1 MVSPHRK
8 PEPSKRRPAIYAD
21 YDFYLNTYFGNAISE
36 EDFPRL
42 STRASD
48 YIRSVTNGISDTVD
62 GWQLEAV
69 KKASCAV
76 ADVLLD
82 DEIMTTGA
90 FSGEQTVSS
99 ETVGGWSR
107 SYGSSSVSSASAE
120 YNEKRKTDALLLYLK
135 GLPAFASMFGVRS
148 YRCLHG

>member
-1 MVSPHRK
+1 M
-8 PEPSKRRPAIYAD
+8 AYAD
-21 YDFYLNTYFGNAISE
+21 YDFYLNTYFGNAVPE

-42 STRASD
+42 SERASD
-48 YIRSVTNGISDTVD
+48 YVRAATRGISDTVD

-69 KKASCAV
+69 KKASCTI

-82 DEIMTTGA
+82 EEIMTAGA

-107 SYGSSSVSSASAE
+107 SYRAASLASADVE
-120 YNEKRKTDALLLYLK
+120 YIEKRKRDALLLYL
-135 GLPAFASMFGVRS
+135 GNLPAFAPLFRVRS
-148 YRCLHG
+148 YPCIHLRR

>member
-1 MVSPHRK
+1 M
-8 PEPSKRRPAIYAD
+8 YAD
-21 YDFYLNTYFGNAISE
+21 YDFYMNTYFGNSISW
-36 EDFPRL
+36 EDFQRL

-48 YIRSVTNGISDTVD
+48 YIRSATHGLSDTVD

-69 KKASCAV
+69 KKASCAI

-82 DEIMTTGA
+82 EEIMTASA

-99 ETVGGWSR
+99 ETVGSWSR
-107 SYGSSSVSSASAE
+107 SYGSSSISTASAE
-120 YNEKRKTDALLLYLK
+120 YNEKRKTDALMLYLK
-135 GLPAFASMFGVRS
+135 GLPAFAPMFGVRS

>member
-1 MVSPHRK
+1 M
-8 PEPSKRRPAIYAD
+8 AYAD
-21 YDFYLNTYFGNAISE
+21 YDFYLNTYFGNNVSE

-42 STRASD
+42 SERASD
-48 YIRSVTNGISDTVD
+48 YVRAATSGISDTVD
-62 GWQLEAV
+62 GWQVEAV

-82 DEIMTTGA
+82 EEIMAAGA

-107 SYGSSSVSSASAE
+107 SYRAASLASADVE
-120 YNEKRKTDALLLYLK
+120 YIEKRKRDALLLYL
-135 GLPAFASMFGVRS
+135 GNLPAFAPLFRVRS
-148 YRCLHG
+148 YPCLHRAKGGGR

>member
-1 MVSPHRK
+1 M
-8 PEPSKRRPAIYAD
+8 YAD
-21 YDFYLNTYFGNAISE
+21 YDFYLNEYFGNAISP

-42 STRASD
+42 SERASD
-48 YIRSVTNGISDTVD
+48 YIRSATTGISDTVD

-82 DEIMTTGA
+82 EEIMTAGA

-107 SYGSSSVSSASAE
+107 SYRAASLASADVE
-120 YNEKRKTDALLLYLK
+120 YIEKRKRDALLLYL
-135 GLPAFASMFGVRS
+135 GNLPAFAPLFRVRS
-148 YRCLHG
+148 YPCIHLRR

>member
-1 MVSPHRK
+1 M
-8 PEPSKRRPAIYAD
+8 YAD

-36 EDFPRL
+36 KDFPRL

-48 YIRSVTNGISDTVD
+48 YIRSMTHGLSDTAGGAD
-62 GWQLEAV
+62 LEAV

-76 ADVLLD
+76 ADALLD
-82 DEIMTTGA
+82 EEIMTASA

-107 SYGSSSVSSASAE
+107 SYGSSSFSAAAE
-120 YNEKRKTDALLLYLK
+120 QIEKRKADALMMYLK
-135 GLPAFASMFGVRS
+135 NLPAFAPLFKVRS
-148 YRCLHG
+148 YRCLH

>member
-1 MVSPHRK
+1 M
-8 PEPSKRRPAIYAD
+8 YAD

-48 YIRSVTNGISDTVD
+48 YIRSMTQGLSDTVD
-62 GWQLEAV
+62 GTALDAV

-76 ADVLLD
+76 ADALLD
-82 DEIMTTGA
+82 EEIMNAGT
-90 FSGEQTVSS
+90 FSGEQVVSS
-99 ETVGGWSR
+99 ETVGSWSR
-107 SYGSSSVSSASAE
+107 SYGSSSFSAAVAE
-120 YNEKRKTDALLLYLK
+120 QIEKRKTDALLLYLK
-135 GLPAFASMFGVRS
+135 NLPAFAPLFKVRS

>member
-1 MVSPHRK
+1 M
-8 PEPSKRRPAIYAD
+8 YAD
-21 YDFYLNTYFGNAISE
+21 YDFYMNLYFGNAISA

-48 YIRSVTNGISDTVD
+48 YIRSATQGLSDTVD

-76 ADVLLD
+76 ADALLD
-82 DEIMTTGA
+82 EEIMNAGA

-99 ETVGGWSR
+99 ETVGSWSR
-107 SYGSSSVSSASAE
+107 SYRSSSFSAAAAE
-120 YNEKRKTDALLLYLK
+120 QIEKRKTNALTLYLK
-135 GLPAFASMFGVRS
+135 NLPAFAPLFKVRS
-148 YRCLHG
+148 YKCPRG

>member
-1 MVSPHRK
+1 M
-8 PEPSKRRPAIYAD
+8 YAD
-21 YDFYLNTYFGNAISE
+21 YDFYLNTYYGNAIPE

-48 YIRSVTNGISDTVD
+48 YIRSMTRGLSDTVD
-62 GWQLEAV
+62 GVDLEAV

-82 DEIMTTGA
+82 DEIMTASA

-107 SYGSSSVSSASAE
+107 SYGSSSFSTAAAE
-120 YNEKRKTDALLLYLK
+120 QIEKRKADALALYLK
-135 GLPAFASMFGVRS
+135 NLPAFALLFKVRS
-148 YRCLHG
+148 YRCQH

>member
-1 MVSPHRK
+1 M
-8 PEPSKRRPAIYAD
+8 YAD
-21 YDFYLNTYFGNAISE
+21 YDFYLNTYFGNAISA

-42 STRASD
+42 SERASD
-48 YIRSVTNGISDTVD
+48 YIRAATRGLSDTVD

-76 ADVLLD
+76 ADALLD
-82 DEIMTTGA
+82 EEIMTAGA

-107 SYGSSSVSSASAE
+107 SYGSSSVSTANAE
-120 YNEKRKTDALLLYLK
+120 YLEKRKTDALSLYLK
-135 GLPAFASMFGVRS
+135 GLPSFASLFGVRS
-148 YRCLHG
+148 YRCLH

>member
-1 MVSPHRK
+1 M
-8 PEPSKRRPAIYAD
+8 YAD
-21 YDFYLNTYFGNAISE
+21 YDFYLNTYFGNAIPE

-48 YIRSVTNGISDTVD
+48 YIRSMTRGLSDTVYGAD
-62 GWQLEAV
+62 LEAV
-69 KKASCAV
+69 KKASCAI

-82 DEIMTTGA
+82 EEIMTASA

-99 ETVGGWSR
+99 ETVGAWSR
-107 SYGSSSVSSASAE
+107 SYVSSSFSAAAIE
-120 YNEKRKTDALLLYLK
+120 QVENRKTDALMLYLK
-135 GLPAFASMFGVRS
+135 NLPAFAPLFKVRS

>member
-1 MVSPHRK
+1 M
-8 PEPSKRRPAIYAD
+8 YAD
-21 YDFYLNTYFGNAISE
+21 YDFYLNTYFGNCISE

-48 YIRSVTNGISDTVD
+48 YIRSMTHGLSDKVD
-62 GWQLEAV
+62 GWQMEAV
-69 KKASCAV
+69 KKASCAI

-82 DEIMTTGA
+82 DEIMTAGA
-90 FSGEQTVSS
+90 FSGEQAVSS

-107 SYGSSSVSSASAE
+107 SYGSSSFSAASAE
-120 YNEKRKTDALLLYLK
+120 YIEKRKLDALMLYLK
-135 GLPAFASMFGVRS
+135 NLPAFAPLFKVRS